1 MNNPTNNA
9 ADHNKDRHNQELFNK
24 NTLFMQTTERM
35 YEIEAINNEYNAV
48 TNNGASPNGEENR
61 IEALLF
67 EWDVLKRLRD
77 TL

>member
-1 MNNPTNNA
+1 
-9 ADHNKDRHNQELFNK
+9 
-24 NTLFMQTTERM
+24 M